1 MQFKIPQDVQRE
13 DTIVGPLTMRQ
24 LIITAVGGGITYGIY
39 TVLSRT
45 YTWQVWFIPT
55 FILGAITIAFAFVKV
70 HELSFIQYILSGI
83 AYLFLPRKRVW
94 IKGSGDPVHGIE
106 QPKITST
113 EKSQT
118 QKKEKQEDTIKKLDS
133 LVSILDSKGISKKTI
148 N

>member
-24 LIITAVGGGITYGIY
+24 LIITAVGGGITYGVY

-45 YTWQVWFIPT
+45 YTWQVWGLPT
-55 FILGAITIAFAFVKV
+55 LLLAAITIAFAFLKV
-70 HELSFIQYILSGI
+70 HELSFTQYLVSGT

-94 IKGSGDPVHGIE
+94 IKGSGDPVRTIE
-106 QPKITST
+106 QPKITQT
-113 EKSQT
+113 EKSQA

-133 LVSILDSKGISKKTI
+133 LVSILDSKGIAKKIT
-148 N
+148 

>member
-24 LIITAVGGGITYGIY
+24 LIITAIGGGITYGIY
-39 TVLSRT
+39 TFLSNT
-45 YTWQVWFIPT
+45 YTWQVWGLPT
-55 FILGAITIAFAFVKV
+55 LLLAAITIAFAFLKV
-70 HELSFIQYILSGI
+70 HELSFTQYLISGM

-94 IKGSGDPVHGIE
+94 IKGSGDPVRTIE

-113 EKSQT
+113 EKSQE

-133 LVSILDSKGISKKTI
+133 LVSILDSKGIAKKI
-148 N
+148 Q

>member
-24 LIITAVGGGITYGIY
+24 LIITAIGGGITYGVY
-39 TVLSRT
+39 TLLSRT

-55 FILGAITIAFAFVKV
+55 LLLAAITIAFAFLKV
-70 HELSFIQYILSGI
+70 HELSFIQYVISGV
-83 AYLFLPRKRVW
+83 AYLFLPRQRIW
-94 IKGSGDPVHGIE
+94 IKGSGDPVRSIE

-113 EKSQT
+113 EKSQA

-133 LVSILDSKGISKKTI
+133 LVSILDSKGIAKKLE
-148 N
+148 

>member
-24 LIITAVGGGITYGIY
+24 LIITAIGGGITYGIY
-39 TVLSRT
+39 TFLSNT
-45 YTWQVWFIPT
+45 YTWQVWGLPT
-55 FILGAITIAFAFVKV
+55 LLLAAITIAFAFLKV
-70 HELSFIQYILSGI
+70 HELSFTQYLISGM

-94 IKGSGDPVHGIE
+94 IKGSGDPVRTIE

-113 EKSQT
+113 EKSQE

-133 LVSILDSKGISKKTI
+133 LVNILDSKGIAKKI
-148 N
+148 Q